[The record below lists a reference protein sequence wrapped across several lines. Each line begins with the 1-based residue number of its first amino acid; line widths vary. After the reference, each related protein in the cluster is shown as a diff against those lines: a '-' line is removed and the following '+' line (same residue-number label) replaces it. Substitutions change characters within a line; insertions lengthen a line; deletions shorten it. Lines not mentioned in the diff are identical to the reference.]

1 MTSTGQTHIIGRT
14 NAGPYPVIGRGDTI
28 SVPRASEESAYR
40 ALARELR
47 TAVRE
52 GRYGPEDR
60 LPTDAELTS
69 TRGVSRQTVR
79 RAMQE
84 LVNEGLVYRV
94 PGRGTFPVARESRYL
109 RQFGSIEDLIG
120 LSQDTRLELVEPL
133 QRRLDLAAAGRL
145 GLDTDVVS
153 SVAFRR
159 LHDGLPLCFT
169 TVALPPAVG
178 RLLADVT
185 ELHETGA
192 TTTATVLGLLDARM
206 DVDVVEADQSIS
218 VAPLPPAAAATLELE
233 PARPVLRIDRLYSDV
248 HRRPVELAVN
258 WFHPDHYSYR
268 VRLRRSG
275 G

>member
-1 MTSTGQTHIIGRT
+1 M
-14 NAGPYPVIGRGDTI
+14 AGTVLADRGDTI
-28 SVPRASEESAYR
+28 SVPRSSEESAYR

-47 TAVRE
+47 SAVRA
-52 GRYGPEDR
+52 GRYGDKNR
-60 LPTDAELTS
+60 LPTDAELAAT
-69 TRGVSRQTVR
+69 GGLSRQTVR

-84 LVNEGLVYRV
+84 LVNEGLVFRV
-94 PGRGTFPVARESRYL
+94 PGRGTFPVARDNRYL
-109 RQFGSIEDLIG
+109 RQFGSVEDLIG
-120 LSQDTRLELVEPL
+120 LSEDTLLELVSPL

-145 GLDTDVVS
+145 GLDIDVVS
-153 SVAFRR
+153 SVTFLR

-169 TVALPPAVG
+169 TVALPPAAG
-178 RLLADVT
+178 RLLADVP

-192 TTTATVLGLLDARM
+192 TTTATILGLLDARM
-206 DVDVVEADQSIS
+206 DVEVVEADQSIS
-218 VAPLPPAAAATLELE
+218 VAALPADAAAALRL
-233 PARPVLRIDRLYSDV
+233 PAARPVLRIDRLYSDE